1 MKKIFTL
8 IAIASLLSSQAF
20 AEELNYEITAK
31 KLDESRTNLSPKTY
45 GTAFN
50 FQRENIDN
58 LPRGQASSINEI
70 LLRAPGVSQDSY
82 GQVHVRNDHSN
93 IQYRINDVIIPE
105 GITGFGQVLDARF
118 IDSADLLTGAMPAQ
132 YGYRTAGVVEI
143 KTKDRV
149 SKENLA
155 SGAYSEAIYGSNR
168 TAGLNQQFSGSK
180 KGLNYFVSGS
190 YLENSR
196 GLESPTGAR
205 KSIHNDTKQDKLFG
219 YFSYVLDAK
228 KRLNVIVA
236 NATNRY
242 QIPNI
247 ANQESSFELDNAPN
261 INSSQIKQNQTEA
274 NRFAIVALQGITDNE
289 IDYQIS
295 GFVRH
300 SDLKFRGDNIG
311 DLIFNGTSSNI
322 DKSSLNSGIQA
333 DFSKKI
339 NDKNVVRTG
348 LYFSDTAIRDS
359 QKNLTFLADENG
371 QSSTSPININ
381 DKSRKNTQLYSLYLQ
396 NEYKPIEKLTLNGGA
411 RFDKVNSQINAHHFS
426 PRFNAIYQLN
436 NKVKLHSGYS
446 RYFTAPKAE
455 LLSNLDIQR
464 FEGTTNQPETFRND
478 KVKAEKTD
486 YFDVGLKYQVTKE
499 LNFGVDGYYKNIRDM
514 LDEGQFGQALIFKPF
529 NYDKAQVYGLEFSS
543 DYKIKNFTAFAN
555 VAYQKA
561 QAKGINSGQY
571 LHEEAEVAYSQRT
584 NLNPDHAQRTTA
596 SAGLAY
602 KFTKTK
608 TNLGFDVLYGSGLR
622 RGEAN
627 TLKMPSY
634 GQFNIFATQKIEKFN
649 LRLSI
654 NNILDKKYAL
664 RDGTGIG
671 VQASQFASRRSAYL
685 ILSREF

>member
-247 ANQESSFELDNAPN
+247 ANQEKAFELDNAPN

-322 DKSSLNSGIQA
+322 DKSSLNSGVQA